1 MNTNTMQ
8 ATTSAAPVTT
18 ERSRQHQ
25 RDEWAFQALFV
36 VTFPIFLAGIAAKR
50 LVTINTS
57 NKSTSLLQEA
67 GDTARSTIAIVM
79 MS

>member
-8 ATTSAAPVTT
+8 ATANTSVST

-36 VTFPIFLAGIAAKR
+36 VTFPIFLVGIAAKR
-50 LVTINTS
+50 LVSVNLN

-67 GDTARSTIAIVM
+67 SDTARSTIAIVM